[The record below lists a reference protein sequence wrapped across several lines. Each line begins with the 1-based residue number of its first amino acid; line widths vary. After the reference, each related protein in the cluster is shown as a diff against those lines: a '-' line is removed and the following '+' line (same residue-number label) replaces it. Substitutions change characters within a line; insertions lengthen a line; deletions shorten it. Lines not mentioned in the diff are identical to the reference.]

1 MKEILKSSKIKK
13 IDRKVQLVTRSVL
26 STLFV
31 IMASCSFVLASGTSS
46 DNPAA
51 EAISNFTEIIVGI
64 VTAIGVILAIW
75 GVVQVGL
82 SVPSHD
88 TSQRASGFLALA
100 GGIIVAVAPHIVVSI
115 LNGNVDSQY
124 MSGLPQSGGSGSGGH

>member
-31 IMASCSFVLASGTSS
+31 IMASCSFVLAS

>member
-13 IDRKVQLVTRSVL
+13 IDRKVQVITRGVL
-26 STLFV
+26 SSLFV
-31 IMASCSFVLASGTSS
+31 LMASFNVVLAS

-51 EAISNFTEIIVGI
+51 DAISNFTSIIVGI
-64 VTAIGVILAIW
+64 VTAIGVILSIW

-115 LNGNVDSQY
+115 LGNNVDSQY
-124 MSGLPQSGGSGSGGH
+124 MSGLPRSGGH

>member
-31 IMASCSFVLASGTSS
+31 VMASFNLVFAAG

-51 EAISNFTEIIVGI
+51 DAINNFTEIIVGI

-88 TSQRASGFLALA
+88 TSQRAAGFLALA

-115 LNGNVDSQY
+115 LDGNVDSKY
-124 MSGLPQSGGSGSGGH
+124 MSGLPQSGGGSGSGGH

>member
-31 IMASCSFVLASGTSS
+31 IMASCSFVLASD